1 MFWLSIA
8 LAIGIGA
15 FAIFG
20 AKVGIGTPLIA
31 LIFAGNAYA
40 RLHRPAGHVY
50 CCMWTSG
57 TSCTFRFRNFG
68 PCSHRPGSYRSRN
81 WSWTNWA
88 RLEENESQMRPNNSF
103 KPNPLRG
110 SA

>member
-40 RLHRPAGHVY
+40 RLHRPAV
-50 CCMWTSG
+50 TR
-57 TSCTFRFRNFG
+57 TPACTWAAWLALAL
-68 PCSHRPGSYRSRN
+68 SLAALAIAIYRV
-81 WSWTNWA
+81 A
-88 RLEENESQMRPNNSF
+88 Y
-103 KPNPLRG
+103 
-110 SA
+110 AA